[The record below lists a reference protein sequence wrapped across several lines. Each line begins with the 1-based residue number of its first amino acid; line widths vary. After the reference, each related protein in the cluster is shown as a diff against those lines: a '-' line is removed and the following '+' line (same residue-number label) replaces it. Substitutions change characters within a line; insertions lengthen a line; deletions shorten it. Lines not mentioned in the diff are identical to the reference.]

1 MRNVHAAYCHPE
13 RTVNG
18 TQERECLD
26 YHAAQS
32 TEVDRRSRNAQARF
46 SGGEGEEVNRGM
58 NRLPKA
64 LDALQSMNRMMI
76 TEITDERAEGSGYW
90 IYLHPGWIAPS
101 ETHFIHEYTVR
112 DVLDAFRN
120 VQPCC
125 CEECTQLLKKGMQMG
140 KTITPADKGILAGR
154 QENRL
159 NAAYKNLSPK
169 QRELMEALDGDGVIE
184 AWIWRHF
191 KPSSKRIVY
200 NLIAKGVLQA
210 RETTNGEE
218 IAVIKETK

>member
-1 MRNVHAAYCHPE
+1 
-13 RTVNG
+13 
-18 TQERECLD
+18 
-26 YHAAQS
+26 
-32 TEVDRRSRNAQARF
+32 
-46 SGGEGEEVNRGM
+46 
-58 NRLPKA
+58 
-64 LDALQSMNRMMI
+64 
-76 TEITDERAEGSGYW
+76 
-90 IYLHPGWIAPS
+90 
-101 ETHFIHEYTVR
+101 
-112 DVLDAFRN
+112 
-120 VQPCC
+120 
-125 CEECTQLLKKGMQMG
+125 MG